1 MQGIWKK
8 ALAFMSLFGLVG
20 IASLLVN
27 LDSNLV
33 RAQEAKG
40 NLPHLGDLMNNAM
53 QIHHTKLWFARHAN
67 NWALADYELRKIKEA
82 IEEVKEDIVTIQTRS
97 PQWRHVSINEMLKSV
112 DFNLRSLDEAVKAK
126 DANRFD
132 TNYRELTNAC
142 NVCHVSIGQPQIK
155 IVEPLSN
162 GSFAD
167 QDFTADGGQR

>member
-8 ALAFMSLFGLVG
+8 ALAFISLFGLVG

-53 QIHHTKLWFARHAN
+53 QIHHTKLWFAARAN
-67 NWALADYELRKIKEA
+67 NWALASYELRKIKET
-82 IEEVKEDIVTIQTRS
+82 IEEVKEDIVTIQTMS
-97 PQWRHVSINEMLKSV
+97 PQWRHVSINEMLKSI
-112 DFNLRSLDEAVKAK
+112 DSNLKSLDQAVKAK

-132 TNYRELTNAC
+132 TNYRELTTAC
-142 NVCHVSIGQPQIK
+142 NACHVSVGLAQIK
-155 IVEPLSN
+155 IVEPLLN
-162 GSFAD
+162 GTFAD
-167 QDFTADGGQR
+167 QDFTTDGGQQ

>member
-8 ALAFMSLFGLVG
+8 APAFIYLFGVVG

-27 LDSNLV
+27 LDPNLV

-53 QIHHTKLWFARHAN
+53 QIYHTKLWFARHAN
-67 NWALADYELRKIKEA
+67 NWALAGYELRKIKET
-82 IEEVKEDIVTIQTRS
+82 IEEVQEDIVTIQTRS
-97 PQWRHVSINEMLKSV
+97 PQWRHVSINEMLQNV
-112 DFNLRSLDEAVKAK
+112 DSNLKSLDQAVKAK

-132 TNYRELTNAC
+132 INYRELTAAC
-142 NVCHVSIGQPQIK
+142 NACHVSFGQPQIK

-162 GSFAD
+162 GTFAD
-167 QDFTADGGQR
+167 QDFAADGGQQ

>member
-1 MQGIWKK
+1 MQGISKK

-27 LDSNLV
+27 LDSNLA

-53 QIHHTKLWFARHAN
+53 QIHHTKLWFAGHAN
-67 NWALADYELRKIKEA
+67 NWALASYELRKIKETV
-82 IEEVKEDIVTIQTRS
+82 EEVKAAIVTIQRIS
-97 PQWRHVSINEMLKSV
+97 PQWRHVSINEMLTSV
-112 DFNLRSLDEAVKAK
+112 DANLKSLDQAVKAK

-132 TNYRELTNAC
+132 ANYRELTSAC
-142 NVCHVSIGQPQIK
+142 NACHVSIGQPQIK
-155 IVEPLSN
+155 IVEPVLN

-167 QDFTADGGQR
+167 QDFTPESGKQ